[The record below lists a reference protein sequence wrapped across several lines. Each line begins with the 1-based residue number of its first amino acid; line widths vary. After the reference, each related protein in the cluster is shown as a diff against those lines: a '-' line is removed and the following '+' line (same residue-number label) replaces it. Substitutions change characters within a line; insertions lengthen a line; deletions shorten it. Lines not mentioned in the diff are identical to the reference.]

1 MWFTRK
7 ITLNDPQLSTGQIL
21 TREALAEHQQALSLL
36 QLAEQQVQARL
47 DAASEQAEKMLEEV
61 RARCAAEAK
70 VQRAEQQQEFLA
82 RTEALF
88 SDWQAQ
94 QQSWQAALLPHAEA
108 LLAQAMNQLLA
119 ELPTPARLQS
129 MLHQLVKAQGRQV
142 SATLLCS
149 PEHQQEVE
157 SWLDQNAHL
166 SWQVQ
171 CDASLATDS
180 LILTTEKGELH
191 LSWTQICQVL
201 VPHP

>member
-1 MWFTRK
+1 MWITRK
-7 ITLNDPQLSTGQIL
+7 ITLNDPQLSAGQIL

-36 QLAEQQVQARL
+36 QLAEQQAQARL
-47 DAASEQAEKMLEEV
+47 DAASEQADKMLEEAQ
-61 RARCAAEAK
+61 ARCAAEAE
-70 VQRAEQQQEFLA
+70 VQRAEQQQAFLA

-94 QQSWQAALLPHAEA
+94 HQAWQAELLPHAEA

-119 ELPTPARLQS
+119 ELPAPARLRS

-157 SWLDQNAHL
+157 NWLRQNTHL
-166 SWQVQ
+166 NWQVQ

-191 LSWTQICQVL
+191 LSWRQVCQAL
-201 VPHP
+201 LPP